1 MLCLTIRTCIYPTTT
16 VALLYVLLAAVTSGT
31 CMLTRM
37 VTLSHCSRLCCST
50 VESENV
56 SNGFLGWLSLHM
68 DLMLVVEIVLLLLL
82 RLLLVWIHWIV
93 RSLLF
98 LLLSELILI
107 STSISI
113 IIMPVMIIL
122 YV

>member
-1 MLCLTIRTCIYPTTT
+1 MLCLTTRTCLYPTTT
-16 VALLYVLLAAVTSGT
+16 VALLHVLLAAVTSGA

-37 VTLSHCSRLCCST
+37 VTLSHCSRLSCST

-56 SNGFLGWLSLHM
+56 SDRFLWWLSLHM
-68 DLMLVVEIVLLLLL
+68 DLMLVVEVVLLLLL
-82 RLLLVWIHWIV
+82 RLLLVWIHVIV
-93 RSLLF
+93 RALLF
-98 LLLSELILI
+98 LLLSELFLI